1 MSVVRGFSPLEHSY
15 LALDHSQYSP
25 VCNQYV
31 VEGVGAF
38 SQLEWKSA
46 IEESVEKNP
55 GVALKLKG
63 RWAWRYWS
71 NAGSVPEIKIYKSSW
86 NGRDSNGSE
95 FDGQKLN
102 CFKGHVAEV
111 HLIEGKVP
119 KVVFRTHHAVM
130 DGNATL
136 FWMKEVFRALRGESL
151 LGSRCDLNENYF
163 IETFSPSESE
173 RPSFTGPWPALFS
186 KKKDQIEFQRS
197 RNLSENCIWR
207 NALFARSSDK
217 PLAAAIEFL
226 HQEFMKKGKLK
237 PIIRV
242 PTDLR
247 RLLDEQDPESEQK
260 YPLSNCVSAYDFE
273 LDEDDNESRIYRK
286 ILSGLHKRQD
296 ILLFPKLYRLG
307 RFIPRQFFVR
317 DDGYYKAL
325 YENNNC
331 DISAI
336 VSHVGKV
343 SLLDLSYPGFT
354 ASNVYAIP
362 VPLEGVSFSCVL
374 LEHEQGISACL
385 SAPKAYADTKELSR
399 LAKKMS
405 DYFSQS

>member
-15 LALDHSQYSP
+15 LALDHGNYSP

-46 IEESVEKNP
+46 IEEAVEKNP
-55 GVALKLKG
+55 GIALKLKG

-71 NAGSVPEIKIYKSSW
+71 NSGRVPEIKIYKSAW
-86 NGRDSNGSE
+86 NGRDSNGAE

-102 CFKGHVAEV
+102 CYKGNVAEI
-111 HLIEGKVP
+111 HLIEGKIP

-136 FWMKEVFRALRGESL
+136 FWMKEVFRALRGEPL

-163 IETFSPSESE
+163 IEQFSPVKGE
-173 RPSFTGPWPALFS
+173 RPTFAGPWPALFP
-186 KKKDQIEFQRS
+186 KKNVDIEFQRS
-197 RNLSENCIWR
+197 ENLSENCVWR
-207 NALFARSSDK
+207 NILFARTSEK
-217 PLAAAIEFL
+217 PLAKVIEFL
-226 HQEFMKKGKLK
+226 HQQFQKKSSLK
-237 PIIRV
+237 PIIRI

-247 RLLDEQDPESEQK
+247 RLLEAFQPESEQK
-260 YPLSNCVSAYDFE
+260 YPLSNCVSAFDFE
-273 LDEDDNESRIYRK
+273 IDEEDNEARIYRK
-286 ILSGLHKRQD
+286 IFSGIHKRQD
-296 ILLFPKLYRLG
+296 ILLFPKLYQFG
-307 RFIPRQFFVR
+307 RFIPKQFFVR
-317 DDGYYKAL
+317 DNAYYKAL

-336 VSHVGKV
+336 VTHVGKV
-343 SLLDLSYPGFT
+343 SLLEFSYPGFT
-354 ASNVYAIP
+354 ATNVYAIP

-374 LEHEQGISACL
+374 LEHEQGLSACI
-385 SAPKAYADTKELSR
+385 SAPKAYADAKELNR
-399 LAKKMS
+399 IAKKMAE
-405 DYFSQS
+405 YFSQS